1 MATLSGGNQQKVML
15 GRWLERR
22 SHALLLVEPTRGV
35 DVGAR
40 QEIYRSIRRLGSE
53 GVGILIPTSDYEE
66 VVQVADRALVMARG
80 QIVARLAED
89 SISTEQLIE
98 AAGG

>member
-1 MATLSGGNQQKVML
+1 
-15 GRWLERR
+15 
-22 SHALLLVEPTRGV
+22 
-35 DVGAR
+35 
-40 QEIYRSIRRLGSE
+40 
-53 GVGILIPTSDYEE
+53 
-66 VVQVADRALVMARG
+66 MARG

>member
-1 MATLSGGNQQKVML
+1 
-15 GRWLERR
+15 
-22 SHALLLVEPTRGV
+22 
-35 DVGAR
+35 
-40 QEIYRSIRRLGSE
+40 
-53 GVGILIPTSDYEE
+53 
-66 VVQVADRALVMARG
+66 VQVADRALVMARG